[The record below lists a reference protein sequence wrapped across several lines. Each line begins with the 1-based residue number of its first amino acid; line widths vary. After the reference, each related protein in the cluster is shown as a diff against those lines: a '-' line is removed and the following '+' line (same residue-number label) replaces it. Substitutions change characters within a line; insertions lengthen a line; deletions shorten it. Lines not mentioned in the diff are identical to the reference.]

1 MRFVLVLVLGV
12 LSVVSGAPAAQA
24 FPDRQVRI
32 IVPYS
37 PGGGTDIIARL
48 LAQKLNERWNQTVV
62 VENRTGGNG
71 NIGAQY
77 VAQSKPDG
85 YTILVSSSAVTINPS
100 LNAATPYQQSDFTPV
115 ILLATS
121 PFLLVVNPKVVGAT
135 TFQEFVRYA
144 KANEGTVAWAS
155 TSEGNAEHLA
165 GSLMQQLGGFR
176 MRHIPYKGGA
186 DAVKDVLGGH
196 VGVGVISLPTSLP
209 YLSGGQLRVL
219 AITEARRAPQI
230 PDVPTLAESGIPGF
244 DLPTWYAVWLPS
256 GTPADIVDKVHVAF
270 DAALK
275 LDDVQKRVLAI
286 GFNVAGGS
294 RASFAEYTKRETE
307 KYAKIISTLGLKAQ

>member
-12 LSVVSGAPAAQA
+12 LSVVSGASAAQS

-48 LAQKLNERWNQTVV
+48 LAQKLNERWNQTVL

-121 PFLLVVNPKVVGAT
+121 PFLLVVNPKVVTAT

-165 GSLMQQLGGFR
+165 GSLMQQMGGFR

-256 GTPADIVDKVHVAF
+256 GTPADIVDKVHEAF
-270 DAALK
+270 AAALK

-307 KYAKIISTLGLKAQ
+307 KYAKIISTLGLKPQ